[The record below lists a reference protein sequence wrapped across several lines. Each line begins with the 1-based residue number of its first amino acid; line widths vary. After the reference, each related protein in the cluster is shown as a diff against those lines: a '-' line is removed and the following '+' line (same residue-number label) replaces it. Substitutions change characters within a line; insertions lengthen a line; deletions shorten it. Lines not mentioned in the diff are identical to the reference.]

1 MKKKITILTLTL
13 ILLVSAASYADFGL
27 SADVF
32 SRYVWRGTDFG
43 NSVSVQPSL
52 NYTIGALE
60 IGAWASYPIT
70 SDLTSLGS
78 NENDLYLTY
87 SIGNLG
93 LTVTDYYFPEAGDV
107 FDYTSEDAIHFLEG
121 SVSCSLGPVG
131 LLAGYFFSGDDDNSV
146 YAEVSWGFYEKEDV
160 SASLIVGAGNGMY
173 VVEDDF
179 SVVNV
184 GLSVS
189 KGAMSA
195 SYIINPDS
203 ETNFLVFGYS
213 F

>member
-1 MKKKITILTLTL
+1 MKKKMAIMTLGL
-13 ILLVSAASYADFGL
+13 ILLVSAASYAGFGL
-27 SADVF
+27 GADVY

-52 NYTIGALE
+52 NYTISGLE

-70 SDLTSLGS
+70 SDLTSLGA
-78 NENDLYLTY
+78 NENDLYMTY

-93 LTVTDYYFPEAGDV
+93 LTVTDYYFPEAGNV
-107 FDYTSEDAIHFLEG
+107 FNYTSADAIHFLEG
-121 SVSCSLGPVG
+121 SVSYSLGPVG
-131 LLAGYFFSGDDDNSV
+131 LLAGYFFSGDEDHSA
-146 YAEVSWGFYEKEDV
+146 YAEINYGFYEKEGV

-179 SVVNV
+179 NVVNV
-184 GLSVS
+184 GLFVS
-189 KGAMSA
+189 RGAMSVA
-195 SYIINPDS
+195 YIINPDA
-203 ETNFLVFGYS
+203 EANFLVFGYN

>member
-1 MKKKITILTLTL
+1 MKKRITLLTLNL
-13 ILLVSAASYADFGL
+13 ILLVSAASYAQFGL
-27 SADVF
+27 GADVY

-43 NSVSVQPSL
+43 NAVSVQPSL
-52 NYTIGALE
+52 NYTVGGLE
-60 IGAWASYPIT
+60 IGVWASYPI
-70 SDLTSLGS
+70 DNGS
-78 NENDLYLTY
+78 VGANENDLYITY

-107 FDYTSEDAIHFLEG
+107 FNYTSDDAIHFLEG
-121 SVSCSLGPVG
+121 SVSYSLGSVG
-131 LLAGYFFSGDDDNSV
+131 LLAGYFFSGDEDNSA
-146 YAEVSWGFYEKEDV
+146 YAELSWGFYEKEDV

-179 SVVNV
+179 NVVNV